1 MNRLEKKEW
10 IESTNAKVKDA
21 DIVLVAHY
29 KGLTVAEMSDLR
41 VKVRAA
47 GAGFKVTKNLLAK
60 RAFAETNYA
69 NIIELFKGP
78 TAIAYSNDPASAAK
92 VLQEFSKKVGKLTL
106 IGGAIGANV
115 LDQAA
120 IARLAALPTLN
131 EQRAQLVALLQTPAS
146 RIARVLSAYATKDA
160 A

>member
-1 MNRLEKKEW
+1 MNRLQKKEW
-10 IESTNAKVKDA
+10 IESTNAKVKGA
-21 DIVLVAHY
+21 DIVLIAHY
-29 KGLTVAEMSDLR
+29 RGLSAAEVMDLR

-60 RAFAETNYA
+60 RAVQETAYEKIA
-69 NIIELFKGP
+69 DLFKGP

-92 VLQEFSKKVGKLTL
+92 VLQEFAKKSGKLTL
-106 IGGAIGANV
+106 VGGAIGETV

-120 IARLAALPTLN
+120 IARLAALPTLS
-131 EQRAQLVALLQTPAS
+131 EQRAQLIALLQTPAS
-146 RIARVLSAYATKDA
+146 RIARVLDAYAKKDA

>member
-21 DIVLVAHY
+21 SIVLVAHY
-29 KGLTVAEMSDLR
+29 KGLTVAEMSELR

-60 RAFAETNYA
+60 RAVAETAYA
-69 NIIELFKGP
+69 KITDLFKGP
-78 TAIAYSNDPASAAK
+78 TAIAYSQDPASAAK

-106 IGGAIGANV
+106 VGGAIGENV
-115 LDQAA
+115 LDKAA
-120 IARLAALPTLN
+120 IAHLASLPTLD
-131 EQRAQLVALLQTPAS
+131 EQRAMLIALLQTPAS
-146 RIARVLSAYATKDA
+146 RIARVLDAYATKDA

>member
-1 MNRLEKKEW
+1 MNRLQKKEW
-10 IESTNAKVKDA
+10 IASTNEKIKDA
-21 DIVLVAHY
+21 DIILVAHY
-29 KGLTVAEMSDLR
+29 RGLTAAEVTDLR

-60 RAFAETNYA
+60 HAVQSTKYEKITD
-69 NIIELFKGP
+69 LFKGP

-92 VLQEFSKKVGKLTL
+92 VLQEFAKKSGKLTL
-106 IGGAIGANV
+106 VGGAIGETL

-146 RIARVLSAYATKDA
+146 RIARVLDAYATKDA